1 MNTPEHTHDVEL
13 DALYRDTVL
22 DHFRAPRG
30 HKVLDR
36 IDLVREGHNPVCGD
50 RLTMSVKLAGNAIED
65 VAVHCKGCAI
75 SVASASMLAEMLPGM
90 SIQEAQ
96 RLAEAFRQMMHGQPP
111 PSDLDIGDLDALE
124 GVKNFPVRVK
134 CALLAWM
141 TLIDALRAAESG
153 TNSTT
158 GITNLEQPGN

>member
-1 MNTPEHTHDVEL
+1 MNTPDHTHDVEL

-30 HKVLDR
+30 HKILDR
-36 IDLVREGHNPVCGD
+36 VDLVREGHNPVCGD
-50 RLTMSVKLAGNAIED
+50 RLTMSVKLSDAGIED

-90 SIQEAQ
+90 SRDQAKT
-96 RLAEAFRQMMHGQPP
+96 LAEAFRRMMHGQPP
-111 PSDLDIGDLDALE
+111 PPDLDIGDLDALE

-141 TLIDALRAAESG
+141 TLIDALKAIEAG
-153 TNSTT
+153 ANSTG
-158 GITNLEQPGN
+158 GITDLEKPGE